1 MLKLQA
7 NTYNNYYN
15 YNRSTQSKNR
25 QTNVNFGMSPSRLYK
40 QGGELVT
47 DGLAH
52 MFGKIGSLKPVQNAL
67 DFLKETNYQRHI
79 SAFVGV
85 VLSSFYMIDT
95 AKSKKIKKE
104 DKMPLIVNQGTVCAL
119 STAGAYTIDKYLDKR
134 LANFTDTIGI
144 ANITDKKFQ
153 DAMISMHNNRGD
165 YATYEAA
172 AKVLKTPEQ
181 MINKQVLEVLDDA
194 ENLNKLKGKL
204 GGNKYAAKLFAELEK
219 HPEPKKL
226 LQENYDKTEDF
237 AKLIF
242 DRFQFK
248 KDKVVSLEKMVQDG
262 NADDVVKKVLNN
274 IKGISQEEKDKVGEA
289 TKFFKQEMKNSP
301 ILRKIFAKEAYKTS
315 MDVISE
321 FDSKLATR
329 VKGFRFAKSM
339 MVFATIYRFVAP
351 VFATPLANSISAKIE
366 ARKEA
371 KKQIA

>member
-15 YNRSTQSKNR
+15 YNRSNKSQNR
-25 QTNVNFGMSPSRLYK
+25 QANVNFGMSPSKLYK
-40 QGGELVT
+40 QSGELVT

-52 MFGKIGSLKPVQNAL
+52 VFGRIGSLKPVQNAL

-95 AKSKKIKKE
+95 AKSKKIKDE
-104 DKMPLIVNQGTVCAL
+104 DKMPLIVNQGTVCGL
-119 STAGAYTIDKYLDKR
+119 STAGAYTLDKYLDKR
-134 LANFTDTIGI
+134 LANFTDTIAI
-144 ANITDKKFQ
+144 ANISDKKFQ
-153 DAMISMHNNRGD
+153 DAMIFMHNNRGD
-165 YATYEAA
+165 FATFESV

-181 MINKQVLEVLDDA
+181 MINKQVLEVFDDT
-194 ENLNKLKGKL
+194 EKLNKLKGKL
-204 GGNKYAAKLFAELEK
+204 GSNKYAAKLFEQLEK

-226 LQENYDKTEDF
+226 LQENYNNTEDF
-237 AKLIF
+237 SKLVF

-248 KDKVVSLEKMVQDG
+248 KDKIAFLEKMVQEG
-262 NADDVVKKVLNN
+262 KADDVVKKVLNS
-274 IKGISQEEKDKVGEA
+274 IKGIAQEEKDKVGEA

-301 ILRKIFAKEAYKTS
+301 ILKKIFAKEAYKIS

-351 VFATPLANSISAKIE
+351 VFATPLANSISSEIE
-366 ARKEA
+366 ARRES
-371 KKQIA
+371 KKQVA